1 MSSDTLPPPPEKGIV
16 VSSLSLSLSL
26 SLYVYIMNARHGV
39 CFFINVN
46 VNVRG
51 AGGVWWGVRGF
62 LGGSRN
68 LS

>member
-16 VSSLSLSLSL
+16 VSSLSLYLSL
-26 SLYVYIMNARHGV
+26 SVYVYIMNARHGV

-62 LGGSRN
+62 LGGSSN